1 MNTSLVQLG
10 KMTYYEFRMH
20 WRGRA
25 LLVVMLAIAVM
36 NIFSIWI
43 FSSNTLPIE
52 LDMTYAAV
60 GLISAPLTLTLAVL
74 LPIIISDT
82 IPKDQQYG
90 VRELLDTLPVPH
102 WVYLGGK
109 LLGMWAGVLLGLF
122 AVMVVNGIFYHFTI
136 GALDLRLYIEMWLVA
151 GAALLVINGSLGVL
165 IPVGQP
171 SRRRAVILMVAL
183 FVLPFAFAGQI
194 FDTASLLAYIN
205 PIRPAIVLYY
215 IANMGEQVSGNL
227 TAFTSN
233 DVLLTIIAG
242 LIELTLVGVL
252 AWGWL
257 RWKEN
262 RA

>member
-25 LLVVMLAIAVM
+25 LLIVTLSVAVM
-36 NIFSIWI
+36 NLFSIWI
-43 FSSNTLPIE
+43 FSANMLPVE
-52 LDMTYAAV
+52 LDATYAAV
-60 GLISAPLTLTLAVL
+60 GLISAPLTMTLAIL

-109 LLGMWAGVLLGLF
+109 LLGMWAGVLLSLF

-136 GALDLRLYIEMWLVA
+136 GALNLGLYIEMWLIA
-151 GAALLVINGSLGVL
+151 GVALLIINGSLGVL
-165 IPVGQP
+165 TPIGQP
-171 SRRRAVILMVAL
+171 NRRRAVILMVAL
-183 FVLPFAFAGQI
+183 FVLSFAFAGQI
-194 FDTASLLAYIN
+194 FETASLLAYIN
-205 PIRPAIVLYY
+205 PMRPAIVLYY
-215 IANMGEQVSGNL
+215 IANMGEQVSGSL
-227 TAFTSN
+227 TAFTSS
-233 DVLLTIIAG
+233 DVLLTIVAG
-242 LIELTLVGVL
+242 LIELVLVGAL

-257 RWKEN
+257 KWRDH